1 MSARFLLFVVCVTL
15 ILPGA
20 LAPQESPPPGFQEKT
35 RAILD
40 TVKRGEVTEN
50 ITSASDPKQSYA
62 VYLPSDYK
70 LSKKWPALFLM
81 DPRGRARVPL
91 DRFVEVAE
99 RRGYILVS
107 SYNTA
112 SDTSEDGNTPALR
125 AMLTDA
131 NYMFSIN
138 SNRFYLAGFSGTARV
153 AWILASQLGQ
163 NVAGII
169 AFGGG
174 FPGDYRPP
182 QRTRYAYYGAAGWT
196 DFNYEE
202 MRALDRELDG
212 HEIRHR
218 VETFEGSHQWG
229 PSEVCTRA
237 VEWMELQAV
246 RTGLRAGNDGIID
259 DVYRRRLSEA
269 ESSEDPYETY
279 LRFRALVEDFD
290 GLVDPADLERL
301 AAKVS
306 DLAKLEEVKDAL
318 ELEDE
323 LAEERI
329 GYMGRFSR
337 FLLRFEAGDELWTV
351 RDVVRELRIAELQKE
366 SEDVSHPRE
375 ARAAQRLL
383 EYLFVT
389 TSFYLPRQYLE
400 EKEPT
405 HALSMLEVAER
416 IRPGSFGSL
425 VFFARAYAQKGDE
438 KKAIESLRK
447 ACEIRPLTQEFL
459 AGDPYFDPI
468 REEPGFKELF
478 QSLK

>member
-1 MSARFLLFVVCVTL
+1 
-15 ILPGA
+15 
-20 LAPQESPPPGFQEKT
+20 
-35 RAILD
+35 
-40 TVKRGEVTEN
+40 
-50 ITSASDPKQSYA
+50 
-62 VYLPSDYK
+62 
-70 LSKKWPALFLM
+70 
-81 DPRGRARVPL
+81 
-91 DRFVEVAE
+91 
-99 RRGYILVS
+99 
-107 SYNTA
+107 
-112 SDTSEDGNTPALR
+112 
-125 AMLTDA
+125 
-131 NYMFSIN
+131 
-138 SNRFYLAGFSGTARV
+138 
-153 AWILASQLGQ
+153 
-163 NVAGII
+163 
-169 AFGGG
+169 
-174 FPGDYRPP
+174 
-182 QRTRYAYYGAAGWT
+182 
-196 DFNYEE
+196 

-212 HEIRHR
+212 HEIAHR
-218 VETFEGSHQWG
+218 VEYFDGSHQWG

-259 DVYRRRLSEA
+259 DVYERRLSEA

-279 LRFRALVEDFD
+279 LRVRALVEDFD
-290 GLVDPADLERL
+290 GLVEPADLEKL
-301 AAKVS
+301 AARVS
-306 DLAKLEEVKDAL
+306 DLAKLEEVEDAL
-318 ELEDE
+318 ELEEE

-366 SEDVSHPRE
+366 SEEVSHPRK

-405 HALSMLEVAER
+405 RALSMLEVAER

-459 AGDPYFDPI
+459 ANDPYFDPI

>member
-1 MSARFLLFVVCVTL
+1 
-15 ILPGA
+15 
-20 LAPQESPPPGFQEKT
+20 
-35 RAILD
+35 
-40 TVKRGEVTEN
+40 
-50 ITSASDPKQSYA
+50 
-62 VYLPSDYK
+62 
-70 LSKKWPALFLM
+70 
-81 DPRGRARVPL
+81 
-91 DRFVEVAE
+91 
-99 RRGYILVS
+99 
-107 SYNTA
+107 
-112 SDTSEDGNTPALR
+112 
-125 AMLTDA
+125 
-131 NYMFSIN
+131 
-138 SNRFYLAGFSGTARV
+138 
-153 AWILASQLGQ
+153 
-163 NVAGII
+163 
-169 AFGGG
+169 
-174 FPGDYRPP
+174 
-182 QRTRYAYYGAAGWT
+182 
-196 DFNYEE
+196 
-202 MRALDRELDG
+202 
-212 HEIRHR
+212 
-218 VETFEGSHQWG
+218 
-229 PSEVCTRA
+229 
-237 VEWMELQAV
+237 
-246 RTGLRAGNDGIID
+246 
-259 DVYRRRLSEA
+259 
-269 ESSEDPYETY
+269 
-279 LRFRALVEDFD
+279 
-290 GLVDPADLERL
+290 VDPADLERL

-459 AGDPYFDPI
+459 LGDPYFDPI